1 MLKNHKLEGKPD
13 ETAHYELSR
22 LDLHC
27 LQIQL
32 LLCLVLYLLIVLQYF
47 FLQDT
52 MALTV
57 NLL

>member
-13 ETAHYELSR
+13 ETAHYELSH

-47 FLQDT
+47 FCRILWR
-52 MALTV
+52 
-57 NLL
+57 